1 MERLTFEGDFCD
13 IAQCREY
20 SCLYNDACSAR
31 KVWERLK
38 AYEDT
43 GLEPEE
49 VFLKDKADVAP
60 VHLGCYINVD
70 MMDREDA
77 KNELAR
83 QAGMC
88 VEQYIRDNDA
98 LIERDGTIGWK
109 VTIYK
114 GG

>member
-1 MERLTFEGDFCD
+1 MERLTFEGNFCD
-13 IAQCREY
+13 IAQCY
-20 SCLYNDACSAR
+20 HLPCPHGGSCAQ
-31 KVWERLK
+31 KQVWERLK

-49 VFLKDKADVAP
+49 VFPKDKADVAP

-114 GG
+114 VG